1 MYNHAPE
8 NYNCP
13 ICLGVDGVESDA
25 TMLKI
30 EDLIYRDPMVSVFVN
45 SKFVKNNPGHLIIV
59 PNEHFEN
66 VYTLPDGLAAR
77 IMSVARQLAVALKEV
92 RKCDGVTL
100 LQNNEPASNQHAFHY
115 HLHVYPR
122 FENDDWTNFV
132 YNTEVSTPEQR
143 KPYIHGLL
151 QYFTTN
157 PIK

>member
-13 ICLGVDGVESDA
+13 ICLGVEGVESDA

-30 EDLIYRDPMVSVFVN
+30 SDLVYRDNWVSVFVN

-66 VYTLPDGLAAR
+66 IYAMPDGLTNR
-77 IMSVARQLAVALKEV
+77 IMSVARQFALALKEV
-92 RKCDGVTL
+92 RKCDGITL
-100 LQNNEPASNQHAFHY
+100 LQNNEPASSQHAFHY

-122 FENDDWTNFV
+122 FTNDDWSSFV

-143 KPYIHGLL
+143 KPYIEAL
-151 QYFTTN
+151 QNYLAAN